1 MAAPADQEDTLQR
14 GDFPG
19 YGLMIWIIFPSDFRV
34 WADSSVHL
42 HVFSLA
48 GASAAL
54 RLRGILFGPCDTPI
68 HNEGD
73 GAMTADVHHSNGIA
87 N

>member
-1 MAAPADQEDTLQR
+1 MTWFIPHL
-14 GDFPG
+14 
-19 YGLMIWIIFPSDFRV
+19 IFRV
-34 WADSSVHL
+34 WADPSVHL
-42 HVFSLA
+42 HAFCLA
-48 GASAAL
+48 GSSAAM
-54 RLRGILFGPCDTPI
+54 RLRGILFGLCDTPI